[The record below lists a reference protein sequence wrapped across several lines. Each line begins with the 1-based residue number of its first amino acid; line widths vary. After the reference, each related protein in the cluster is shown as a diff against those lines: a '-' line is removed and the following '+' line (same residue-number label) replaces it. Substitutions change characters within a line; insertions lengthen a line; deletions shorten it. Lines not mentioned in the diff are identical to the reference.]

1 MRHAIGVFTLV
12 LGIVAAAPALAQQ
25 TIYVDDTAPPG
36 GDGSSWSLAHQ
47 SLQTALASNFPLGS
61 KILVGQGLYTPAGP
75 SGARTSSFVIRPQFA
90 TVRGGYAGYG
100 AANPDERDPLLYPT
114 ILSGDLNGDD
124 GPKFANNAE
133 NSFHVVRATN
143 IGAGTTLDGFSITAG
158 NADTIGG
165 TDFAGAGMR
174 TDASAL
180 VVRDCVFEGNSAYRA
195 GAVYSAVTSAS
206 GAPQFIRCVFR
217 DNRTTESY
225 AGAVYTEST
234 SGRASQAFASCVFSR
249 NAAAQ
254 YGGAFVLNGVNL
266 LLIDT
271 LIVDNQAVGGV
282 AGAGQTLNSIS
293 RVVNC
298 TIANNTANLP
308 NPSFV
313 GGLIFTDTG
322 APVVVGSILY
332 GNSGNQITA
341 TPEPIVVYCDVQG
354 GYPGTGNID
363 ADPLFVDA
371 AAGDYRLGPGS
382 PCVDAGDTGAFMT
395 LGAALGLTL
404 DLAGQT
410 RFADDPAVADTG
422 VGGPP
427 VIDMGAYERVLP
439 PVCPPDPC
447 PVDTNTD
454 GVIDFLDL
462 NNVLGLFGLPC
473 K

>member
-12 LGIVAAAPALAQQ
+12 IGIVAAAPALAQQ
-25 TIYVDDTAPPG
+25 VVYVDDTAPPG
-36 GDGSSWSLAHQ
+36 GDGTSWDLAHQ
-47 SLQTALASNFPLGS
+47 SLQTAMGSSFPAGTE
-61 KILVGQGLYTPAGP
+61 IRVAQGFYTPAGP
-75 SGARTSSFVIRPQFA
+75 GGPRTTSFVLLPQIA
-90 TVRGGYAGYG
+90 ALRGGYAGYG
-100 AANPDERDPLLYPT
+100 APNPDERNPSLYPT
-114 ILSGDLNGDD
+114 ILSGDLNRDD
-124 GPKFANNAE
+124 GPDFANNAE
-133 NSFHVVRATN
+133 NSFHVVRATSV
-143 IGAGTTLDGFSITAG
+143 GAGTALEGFIITAG

-165 TDFAGAGMR
+165 TDFAGGGMR
-174 TDASAL
+174 TDASAI
-180 VVRDCVFEGNSAYRA
+180 VVRDCTFAGNSAYRA
-195 GAVYSAVTSAS
+195 GAVFAAVTSAT
-206 GAPQFIRCVFR
+206 GAPQFIRCIFGH
-217 DNRTTESY
+217 NRATDSY

-234 SGRASQAFASCVFSR
+234 SGRASQTFASCIFSH
-249 NAAAQ
+249 NTAGQ

-266 LLIDT
+266 LLIDS
-271 LIVDNQAVGGV
+271 LIVDNEALGGV
-282 AGAGQTLNSIS
+282 AGAGQTLNSVS

-313 GGLIFTDTG
+313 GGLIFVDTG
-322 APVVVGSILY
+322 APVVVGCVLY
-332 GNSGNQITA
+332 GNTGNQITA

-354 GYPGTGNID
+354 GYPDTGNID

-371 AAGDYRLGPGS
+371 EAGDYRLGAGS
-382 PCVDAGDTGAFMT
+382 PCADAGDTGSFMT
-395 LGAALGLTL
+395 FGAPLGLTL
-404 DLAGQT
+404 DLGGQT
-410 RFADDPAVADTG
+410 RFADDPSVADTG

-427 VIDMGAYERVLP
+427 VIDMGAYERVLA